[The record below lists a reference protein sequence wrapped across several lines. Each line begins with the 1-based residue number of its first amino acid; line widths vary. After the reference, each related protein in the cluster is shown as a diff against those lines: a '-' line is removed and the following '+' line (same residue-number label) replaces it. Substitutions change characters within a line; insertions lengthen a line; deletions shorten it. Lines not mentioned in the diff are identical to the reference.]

1 MGPIA
6 ETHSKEIINHVSK
19 VAKYSKKFALLLG
32 LGENT
37 AELIKKAALMHDI
50 GKVGISN
57 TILNKPGRLTKDEFE
72 QVKKHAEFGY
82 RMLSYSN
89 RPILRVAAT
98 IAWEH
103 HEKWDG
109 SGYPRGLAGNY
120 IHLYGRITAVA
131 DVFDALGTQRCYKR
145 PWKDE
150 DIWAYFE
157 EQKGKHFDPEL
168 IELFFDNLACFKE
181 IRQNHSDLYLG
192 QLDSSAFYLP
202 PQFTSSFQ

>member
-6 ETHSKEIINHVSK
+6 EMHSKETINHVSK

-32 LGENT
+32 LGEDT

-72 QVKKHAEFGY
+72 QVKKHAELGY
-82 RMLSYSN
+82 KMLSYSN

-109 SGYPRGLAGNY
+109 SGYPRGLAGND

-131 DVFDALGTQRCYKR
+131 DVFDALGAQRCYKKT
-145 PWKDE
+145 WKDE

-168 IELFFDNLACFKE
+168 IDLFFENIACFKD
-181 IRQNHSDLYLG
+181 IRQNHRDLFLG
-192 QLDSSAFYLP
+192 PLDSTSLYFP
-202 PQFTSSFQ
+202 PQFTPSFQ